1 MYVANTHDDLDN
13 PPKVPMITGSVKH
26 QPQKESL
33 SDALA
38 NTASAIAKAFSP
50 TQNIDIPPSTCVKTS
65 PSKTVG
71 IRMQNLEQLRCLQ
84 ELREEG
90 TLTEEEFLS
99 QERIVFTSLNKLV

>member
-38 NTASAIAKAFSP
+38 NAASAIAKAFSS
-50 TQNIDIPPSTCVKTS
+50 TQNIDIPPST
-65 PSKTVG
+65 PSKTVS

-84 ELREEG
+84 KLREEG

-99 QERIVFTSLNKLV
+99 QERIVLTSLNKLV